1 MPYINIKIT
10 DEKVTARQKQQLI
23 EGATLLL
30 EQVLNKPRS
39 TTYVVIDEINT
50 DNWAWAARPS
60 PRCALKRGRHHPRC
74 DSRRSSYI
82 MTYAPPVV
90 KDTEQL

>member
-10 DEKVTARQKQQLI
+10 DEKVTARQKKQLI

-30 EQVLNKPRS
+30 EQVLNKPRT

-50 DNWAWAARPS
+50 DNWGVGGETVTALRLKAGSPS
-60 PRCALKRGRHHPRC
+60 PQ
-74 DSRRSSYI
+74 
-82 MTYAPPVV
+82 V
-90 KDTEQL
+90 

>member
-39 TTYVVIDEINT
+39 TTYVIIDEINT
-50 DNWAWAARPS
+50 DNWGVGGETVTALRLKAGSPS
-60 PRCALKRGRHHPRC
+60 PQ
-74 DSRRSSYI
+74 
-82 MTYAPPVV
+82 V
-90 KDTEQL
+90 